1 MAYRWSAPLPLVYP
15 WRLSRIE
22 IVCRWLRALGRAM
35 MSLRLRCA
43 ATAWSARIFVRLV
56 VAIVDNESA
65 TLKRFYKESSRAR
78 LEPANEDFDPIY
90 SDNCRIESIVVGLV
104 RRL

>member
-1 MAYRWSAPLPLVYP
+1 M
-15 WRLSRIE
+15 
-22 IVCRWLRALGRAM
+22 
-35 MSLRLRCA
+35 
-43 ATAWSARIFVRLV
+43 
-56 VAIVDNESA
+56 DNESA